1 MRTITVSTALVL
13 VAGLLALGGCGTAIT
28 TGGGQASVRVVNASM
43 DYAAVDM
50 YLDDKRKIA
59 NVGYETGSPYLKVDA
74 DKYTTEFTLADASS
88 ALASFKQ
95 QYLRDDRYTFLAMGR
110 TGGFQVL
117 TLDETAGEASSGKT
131 KVRLVNAATDAGNLD
146 VYLTDATT
154 ALVDAAPT
162 FANVSVDT
170 LASEGFVVLDSG
182 TYRLRATAAGSKSDV
197 RLDVAAVSLAGQA
210 VNTIVVTGTTGGVL
224 ADAMLLPQ
232 GGSASVLKNGKARVR
247 AVVGLDGGTI
257 AAVSVGATPLL
268 AAASIPVLGSY
279 QVVDAGAAA
288 VTLTVDGA
296 PVPVA
301 GVTLSSGSDY
311 TLVYT
316 GAAASPQ
323 QALVADVNRLP
334 GAGTFRIRLINA
346 MSALNEP
353 LSLAV
358 NFLPAVSSVGLGS
371 VALSDQ
377 INSFTSGRLDVTRVT
392 TSAVLYSL
400 TSLTLDSQGVYTQV
414 MFGSSSAPT
423 GALRKDR

>member
-1 MRTITVSTALVL
+1 MRTIIVSTALVL
-13 VAGLLALGGCGTAIT
+13 ATGFLALGGCGTAIT

-50 YLDDKRKIA
+50 FLDDKRKIS
-59 NVGYETGSPYLKVDA
+59 NVGYETGSSYLKVDA
-74 DKYTTEFTLADASS
+74 DKYTTEFTRADASS

-95 QYLRDDRYTFLAMGR
+95 EYLRDDRYTFLAMGR
-110 TGGFQVL
+110 TGGFKVL
-117 TLDETAGEASSGKT
+117 TLDETADEASDGKT
-131 KVRLVNAATDAGNLD
+131 KLRLVNAASDAGNLD

-162 FANVSVDT
+162 FANVSVDA
-170 LASEGFVVLDSG
+170 LASEGYVNLDNG
-182 TYRLRATAAGSKSDV
+182 TYRLRATAAGSKSDI
-197 RLDVAAVSLAGQA
+197 RLDVAAVSLASKA
-210 VNTIVVTGTTGGVL
+210 VNTIVLAGTTGGVL

-232 GGSASVLKNGKARVR
+232 GKSATLLKNTKARVR
-247 AVVGLDGGTI
+247 AVVGLDGGTS

-268 AAASIPVLGSY
+268 SAASIPVLGSY

-296 PVPVA
+296 TIPVS
-301 GVTLSSGSDY
+301 GVTLASGSDY

-316 GAAASPQ
+316 GTVASPQ
-323 QALVADVNRLP
+323 QSVVADVNRLP
-334 GAGTFRIRLINA
+334 SAGSFRIRMINA

-358 NFLPAVSSVGLGS
+358 NFLPAVGSIGLGS
-371 VALSDQ
+371 VALSDE
-377 INSFTSGRLDVTRVT
+377 IDAFTNGRLDVTRVT
-392 TSAVLYSL
+392 TSAVLYSV
-400 TSLTLDSQGVYTQV
+400 TSLTLESQGVYTQV
-414 MFGSSSAPT
+414 MFGSGSSPS

>member
-1 MRTITVSTALVL
+1 MRTIIVSTALVL
-13 VAGLLALGGCGTAIT
+13 VAGLLALGGCDTAIT
-28 TGGGQASVRVVNASM
+28 AGGQASVRVVNASM

-50 YLDDKRKIA
+50 YLDDKRKIS
-59 NVGYETGSPYLKVDA
+59 NVGYETGSSYRKVDA
-74 DKYTTEFTLADASS
+74 DSYSTEFTRTDASS

-95 QYLRDDRYTFLAMGR
+95 QFARNDRYTFLAMGR

-117 TLDETAGEASSGKT
+117 TLDETADEASNGKT
-131 KVRLVNAATDAGNLD
+131 KLRLVNAAADAGNLD

-154 ALVDAAPT
+154 PLVDASPT
-162 FANVSVDT
+162 FANVSVDA
-170 LASEGFVVLDSG
+170 LASEGYVNLDNG
-182 TYRLRATAAGSKSDV
+182 TYRLRATAAGSTSDV
-197 RLDVAAVSLAGQA
+197 RLDIAAVSLASKA
-210 VNTIVVTGTTGGVL
+210 VNTIVLTGTTGGVL

-232 GGSASVLKNGKARVR
+232 GKSATLLKNTKARVR
-247 AVVGLDGGTI
+247 AVVGLDGGTS

-268 AAASIPVLGSY
+268 SAATIPVLGSY
-279 QVVDAGAAA
+279 QVVDAGASA

-296 PVPVA
+296 TIPVN

-323 QALVADVNRLP
+323 QSLVTDVNRLP

-358 NFLPAVSSVGLGS
+358 NFLPAVSSIGLGS
-371 VALSDQ
+371 VALSDE
-377 INSFTSGRLDVTRVT
+377 IDAFTSGRLDVTRVT
-392 TSAVLYSL
+392 TSAVLYSV
-400 TSLTLDSQGVYTQV
+400 TSLTLESQGVYTQV
-414 MFGSSSAPT
+414 MFGSSSSPS